1 MRLWRKGLALMICL
15 GLLPVLFGCANE
27 TDTTE
32 PDVTQTQPLTVA
44 QKYEKARAAV
54 DAAQNRILVYTATQT
69 REVGGSSYTRT
80 TKGKASFS
88 NVGQDSMVAVVE
100 ENLQYGT
107 YESSYAETYCGGKAY
122 VQLAETSFAAELTS
136 AAFVARQ
143 LPAALL
149 SSSCYEEITEA
160 IDDGMTRIYFRKSM
174 ATESWALPQANAQLI
189 SAEGEALLD
198 ETGALVQTIYRG
210 EYLVGQTK
218 YLYDVTVQVTVPK
231 SLDLGAIHTEHFE
244 NLPVLTDIRAPK
256 LLLGAVGDIFSMQT
270 MTGSAVES
278 IYSEAMSVSYVQ
290 KSNYALSGADE
301 KLTAKA
307 AYEIT
312 LTDYRGEATVTTQ
325 VDTYEN
331 GAFTSSVNAAEPVAK
346 PGVTAK
352 QMHQYMEDA
361 VLSAVL
367 APKYLHNAWI
377 EESDTHYRLVMQ
389 GNANFVADLMVGIG
403 SFLNADLDKQAE
415 SAQTT
420 ASDGYLSIEKETGLP
435 VVMELKLV
443 RQHTMQS
450 VPYQLTYQL
459 EQQINL
465 LESE

>member
-1 MRLWRKGLALMICL
+1 MRLWRKGLALLICL
-15 GLLPVLFGCANE
+15 GLLPALFGCAND
-27 TDTTE
+27 TDTTK
-32 PDVTQTQPLTVA
+32 PSTVPTQPLTVA

-69 REVGGSSYTRT
+69 RQIGGISYSHT

-100 ENLQYGT
+100 ENLQYGA
-107 YESSYAETYCGGKAY
+107 YESTYGETYCGGKAY
-122 VQLAETSFAAELTS
+122 VQVAEASFVSELS
-136 AAFVARQ
+136 PNDFVARQ

-149 SSSCYEEITEA
+149 SSSCYEQITEA
-160 IDDGMTRIYFRKSM
+160 VDDGMTRIYFRKGI
-174 ATESWALPQANAQLI
+174 APEGWALPHANAQLVA
-189 SAEGEALLD
+189 AEGEALLD
-198 ETGALVQTIYRG
+198 EAGTLVQTVYHG
-210 EYLVGQTK
+210 EYLVGAVK
-218 YLYDVTVQVTVPK
+218 YLYDVIVQVTAPR

-270 MTGSAVES
+270 MTCSAVES
-278 IYSEAMSVSYVQ
+278 IFSEAMSVSYVQ
-290 KSNYALSGADE
+290 KSNYALSGEDE
-301 KLTAKA
+301 DLTAKA

-312 LTDYRGEATVTTQ
+312 LTDYRGDATATTQ

-331 GAFTSSVNAAEPVAK
+331 GIFTSSVNAAAPETK

-377 EESDTHYRLVMQ
+377 EETETHYRLVMQ
-389 GNANFVADLMVGIG
+389 GNVDFVADLMVGIS
-403 SFLNADLDKQAE
+403 SFLNADLDAQAE
-415 SAQTT
+415 SVYTS
-420 ASDGYLSIEKETGLP
+420 ASDGYLTIEKETGLP
-435 VVMELKLV
+435 VAMRLELV

-459 EQQINL
+459 EQQISL
-465 LESE
+465 LETE

>member
-1 MRLWRKGLALMICL
+1 MRLWRKGLALAICISL
-15 GLLPVLFGCANE
+15 VPALFGCAND

-32 PDVTQTQPLTVA
+32 PSTTQTQPLTVA

-54 DAAQNRILVYTATQT
+54 NAAQNRILVYTATQT
-69 REVGGSSYTRT
+69 REAGSSRFTHT

-100 ENLQYGT
+100 ENLQYGS
-107 YESSYAETYCGGKAY
+107 YESSYGETYCGGKAY
-122 VQLAETSFAAELTS
+122 VQLAETSFAAELTP

-149 SSSCYEEITEA
+149 TGSCYEEITESA
-160 IDDGMTRIYFRKSM
+160 EGTMTRIYFRKSI
-174 ATESWALPQANAQLI
+174 APESWALPYANAQLVA
-189 SAEGEALLD
+189 AEGEALLD
-198 ETGALVQTIYRG
+198 EAGALVQTVYRG
-210 EYLVGQTK
+210 EYLVGQTR

-231 SLDLGAIHTEHFE
+231 FLDLGAIHTEHFD

-270 MTGSAVES
+270 MTCSAVES
-278 IYSEAMSVSYVQ
+278 IFSEAMSVSYVQ
-290 KSNYALSGADE
+290 KSNYALSGEDE
-301 KLTAKA
+301 MLAANA

-331 GAFTSSVNAAEPVAK
+331 GVFTSSVNAAAPETK

-377 EESDTHYRLVMQ
+377 EETETHYRLVMQ
-389 GNANFVADLMVGIG
+389 GNVNFVADLMVGIG

-415 SAQTT
+415 SVYTS
-420 ASDGYLSIEKETGLP
+420 ASDGYLTIEKETGLP
-435 VVMELKLV
+435 VAMRLELV

-459 EQQINL
+459 EQQISL
-465 LESE
+465 LENE

>member
-1 MRLWRKGLALMICL
+1 MRLWRKGLALLICL
-15 GLLPVLFGCANE
+15 GLTPALFGCANH

-32 PDVTQTQPLTVA
+32 PNVTQTQPLTVA

-54 DAAQNRILVYTATQT
+54 DAAQNRILVYTAIQT
-69 REVGGSSYTRT
+69 REVGDSSYKRT

-122 VQLAETSFAAELTS
+122 VQLAEAGFAAELTP

-149 SSSCYEEITEA
+149 SSSCYEELTEA
-160 IDDGMTRIYFRKSM
+160 IDDGMTRIYFRKSV
-174 ATESWALPQANAQLI
+174 APEGWALPQSNAQLL

-198 ETGALVQTIYRG
+198 ETGALVQTVYKA
-210 EYLVGQTK
+210 EFLVGQTR
-218 YLYDVTVQVTVPK
+218 YLYDVTVQVTLPK
-231 SLDLGAIHTEHFE
+231 SLDLGAIHGEHFE

-256 LLLGAVGDIFSMQT
+256 LLLGTVGDIFAMQT
-270 MTGSAVES
+270 MTGTAVES
-278 IYSEAMSVSYVQ
+278 IYSEAMSVSYMQ
-290 KSNYALSGADE
+290 ESNYSLSGEDE

-307 AYEIT
+307 EYEIT
-312 LTDYRGEATVTTQ
+312 LTDYRDEATVTTQ

-331 GAFTSSVNAAEPVAK
+331 GVFTSSVNSADPEINPE
-346 PGVTAK
+346 VTAK

-361 VLSAVL
+361 ILSAVL

-377 EESDTHYRLVMQ
+377 EETETHYRLVMQ
-389 GNANFVADLMVGIG
+389 GNANFVTDLMVGIG
-403 SFLNADLDKQAE
+403 SFLDADLDKQAE

-420 ASDGYLSIEKETGLP
+420 VSDGYLTIEKETGLP
-435 VVMELKLV
+435 VAMGLKLV

-450 VPYQLTYQL
+450 VSYQLTYQL
-459 EQQINL
+459 EQQIDL
-465 LESE
+465 TEHE